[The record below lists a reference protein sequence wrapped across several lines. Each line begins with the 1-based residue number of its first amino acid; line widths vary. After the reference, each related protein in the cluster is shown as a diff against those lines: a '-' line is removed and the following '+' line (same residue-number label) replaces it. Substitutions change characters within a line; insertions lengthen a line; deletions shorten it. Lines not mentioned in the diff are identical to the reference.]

1 MSFVKHF
8 WNSRSICYH
17 SNVNDG
23 KCKIVMSIKLTF
35 KTLSLT
41 LDINKPENFPTEF
54 HLWPDVNIKCR
65 FLLLSQVPSCN
76 HWHSEPSQETETW
89 GLLCDPGH
97 FLPRT
102 PLTITPG
109 MNIQKKIINGDLIFI
124 LLWMSSLSLHV
135 SQSYTSWLNS
145 KSLLKFYA
153 EPSILFKVQT
163 SDHVTRYNVW

>member
-1 MSFVKHF
+1 MQKRICAGWIFQKMSFVKHF

-35 KTLSLT
+35 KILSLT

-97 FLPRT
+97 FLPI
-102 PLTITPG
+102 TITPG

-135 SQSYTSWLNS
+135 SQS
-145 KSLLKFYA
+145 
-153 EPSILFKVQT
+153 SILKVYSNILRWT
-163 SDHVTRYNVW
+163 KYFV